1 MIIKVIR
8 RNRPD
13 CVKVTNNNVTKIGPS
28 VLSSTIEDV
37 LKYWKKLDDN
47 AVRLNMEDLAEQSK
61 A

>member
-1 MIIKVIR
+1 MYLKIKR

-13 CVKVTNNNVTKIGPS
+13 CVKVTNNNVTIIGPS
-28 VLSSTIEDV
+28 VLSSTIEDA

-47 AVRLNMEDLAEQSK
+47 AVRLNMEDLVEQSK